1 MHIIQGGGGSPH
13 GTHGTLR
20 PLDRVARLP
29 AGAHRARVAL
39 EPLRAS
45 LPRHARGAG
54 RAGRP
59 ADRGEVLAG
68 ATGLPQRE
76 RSSARHATASSIGGA
91 KCKVRKPVRYT
102 S

>member
-1 MHIIQGGGGSPH
+1 MHIIRGGGGSPH

-59 ADRGEVLAG
+59 ADRGEGSAG
-68 ATGLPQRE
+68 GCHHAKG
-76 RSSARHATASSIGGA
+76 ARHATPRRAVSGERSA
-91 KCKVRKPVRYT
+91 KFESP
-102 S
+102 